1 MSSSE
6 EEVPKCR
13 MAKIIVESKDGVEE
27 IPIAICKLGEK
38 IDIRVPNERML
49 KKLFKEE
56 KK

>member
-1 MSSSE
+1 
-6 EEVPKCR
+6 

-38 IDIRVPNERML
+38 IDIRVPNERMI